1 MLSTLIVAEST
12 EWHKYKELEECFIN
26 DYYVEYA
33 EKLSSEPSELSR
45 LEFSYDIFF
54 YLKIPETSEISA
66 ISRLLRSKIFIFF
79 VRKGGFSPIQLKN
92 ELLPVAERILLKASV
107 MKGKMEYFRGVDEIL
122 ALNVYHI
129 EPREACEII
138 LNGNKDS
145 RAMLGDIV
153 FRAGKNVVFGVRRN
167 NIVAFSADIFSN
179 ECLRQAQNCRF
190 LKNLLSDMLTGAEIY

>member
-1 MLSTLIVAEST
+1 MLSILVVAEST
-12 EWHKYKELEECFIN
+12 EWHNYKDLEECLLN
-26 DYYVEYA
+26 DYHVEFT
-33 EKLSSEPSELSR
+33 ERLSSESTELSK
-45 LEFSYDIFF
+45 LEFSHDIFF

-66 ISRLLRSKIFIFF
+66 ISRLLKSKIFIFF
-79 VRKGGFSPIQLKN
+79 VKKDCFSPLPLKN
-92 ELLPVAERILLKASV
+92 ELLPVADKILLKASA
-107 MKGKMEYFRGVDEIL
+107 MRGKMEYFRGVDEIL

-129 EPREACEII
+129 EPKEACEVI

-153 FRAGKNVVFGVRRN
+153 FRAGKNVIFGVRKN

-190 LKNLLSDMLTGAEIY
+190 FRNLLSDMLTGVEFY